1 MEPTRKPE
9 RQPAKT
15 PTEREPVVP
24 PTIQKVSTS
33 TGKTIVHTSNL
44 VTIGGFALV
53 ILLAVVGSTW
63 DLRGFIASEI
73 ENATTTTNT
82 RLESAVAGIRQEI
95 HAGQES
101 SDRQMAEIRR
111 FIFERYSENDKNDQ
125 DDDEIRN

>member
-9 RQPAKT
+9 QQPAKT

-24 PTIQKVSTS
+24 PTVQKASMS

-44 VTIGGFALV
+44 VTIAGFALA

-63 DLRGFIASEI
+63 NLRGFITSEI
-73 ENATTTTNT
+73 EDATATTSA
-82 RLESAVAGIRQEI
+82 RLKSAIADIRQEI
-95 HAGQES
+95 QASRES

-111 FIFERYSENDKNDQ
+111 FIFERYSKDDENDQ
-125 DDDEIRN
+125 DDDIRN